1 MFTLA
6 TECGG
11 RSALAPAPLRRA
23 DPLVEPLCRVPGREE
38 MQAMAEGLA
47 RHALQWPGMVGMT
60 TRRWELLAASD
71 TFEAWVIGWPPGGT
85 IALHDH
91 GDSAGA
97 VVVAGGELVETL
109 VAEGFDGSVSTSSRT
124 MIAGTSWSMGSR
136 HVHDVVNHGSLPAVS
151 VHIYAPRLTSMTN

>member
-1 MFTLA
+1 
-6 TECGG
+6 
-11 RSALAPAPLRRA
+11 
-23 DPLVEPLCRVPGREE
+23 

-47 RHALQWPGMVGMT
+47 LHALQWQGLVGMT

-71 TFEAWVIGWPPGGT
+71 TFEAWVIGWSPGGT

-109 VAEGFDGSVSTSSRT
+109 VAEDFDGSVSTTSRK
-124 MIAGTSWSMGSR
+124 MVAGMSWNMGSR
-136 HVHDVVNHGSLPAVS
+136 HVHDVVNHSSSPAVS
-151 VHIYAPRLTSMTN
+151 VHVYAPRLTSMTNYRIDGGVLVPEETVHYRLGDVVP